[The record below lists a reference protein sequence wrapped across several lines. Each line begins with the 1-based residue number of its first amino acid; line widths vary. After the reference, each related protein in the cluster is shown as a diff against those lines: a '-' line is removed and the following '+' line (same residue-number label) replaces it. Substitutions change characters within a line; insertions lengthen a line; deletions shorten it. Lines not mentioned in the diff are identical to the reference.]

1 MYIIGVMAKKAQ
13 GIPVQEW
20 FDEEEKREPGFIGAL
35 DEANLRTV
43 IAAYVKDLREKAEI
57 TQAELAAKIGT
68 TQPGVARV
76 EAGKTMPDLATL
88 HKIANAL
95 GHLVVVT
102 FKPMPG
108 RGRSRKSR
116 G

>member
-20 FDEEEKREPGFIGAL
+20 FDEEEKKEPGFIASL
-35 DEANLRTV
+35 DEANLRIA
-43 IAAYVKDLREKAEI
+43 IAAYVKELREKAEI

-95 GHLVVVT
+95 GHMVVVT